1 MYNATRM
8 YLRRSIILVF
18 RTGNAIR
25 QEFLHFFADQGHLI
39 LPSYPLIPENDPT
52 LLLIGAGMAPFKPF
66 FTGKMQPPRRRI
78 ATSQRCVRTGDIENV
93 GRTARHHTFFEMLG
107 NFSFGDYF
115 KQEAI
120 TWAWEFL
127 TKHLDLPAARLWI
140 TIHTEDDEAYDI
152 WHRGIGIPD
161 SRIVRLKD
169 NFWEIGPGP
178 CGPCSE
184 IHIDQGAD
192 RGCGQPTC
200 GVECDCD
207 RFLEIWNLVF
217 TQFERDEEGHYQPLA
232 QKNID
237 TGMGL
242 ERLAAVLQGKS
253 SNFETDLLFPIIARA
268 ADIAG
273 VTYGVSR
280 RTDVSLKVIGDHA
293 RSVTVMVADGVLPAN
308 EGRGY
313 VLRRILRRAVRHGRL
328 LDIDRPFL
336 TEMADVAA
344 DIYAE
349 PYPYIREQLPFIK
362 RVIAMEENR
371 FNTTLQQGM
380 EMLEQQLQVLKGQGG
395 NVLPGDVAFRL
406 YDTYGFPKEL
416 TAEIL
421 AEQGLRLDETTFARA
436 MQQQRERA
444 RLARQSL
451 DTRVRIPD
459 LSGLVT
465 GGKQFDPHVQQARV
479 VLLLQ
484 HGQVSEA
491 VQDDQDAAV
500 ILDVTPFHPEGGGQL
515 ADQGVLFSA
524 AVRAHVHDVR
534 KQPDGTIYHVVHID
548 EGELRCGEVVQLT
561 VDEARRRDIARN
573 HTATHLLHQALRD
586 VLGSH
591 VKQAGS
597 LVAPD
602 HLRFDF
608 SHLAALTP
616 LELQQVED
624 KVNAVIWDNLPVV
637 ITQTTLEQAKEAGA
651 MALFGEKYGE
661 QVRLVSIGD
670 YSKEL
675 CGGTHLGSTAPIGLF
690 KIVAESS
697 TGAGVRRIEAV
708 TGRYA
713 LARLRE
719 METTLATAAATL
731 KTNWEEL
738 PAKVDAV
745 LEEIK
750 TLQKELADAG
760 ATLAQGTVTKLLAG
774 RRQIDGVSVVADQV
788 QVADMAALRNMAD
801 MVRDRLQ
808 SGVVALAAPHEGK
821 VSFVV
826 MTSGDLTKRGVHAG
840 VIVREMA
847 AVAGGSGGGRPDM
860 AQAGGKQPEHVAAA
874 LAKAVDVVQKQ
885 LRRS

>member
-8 YLRRSIILVF
+8 FLRRSISLVF
-18 RTGNAIR
+18 RTGNALR
-25 QEFLHFFADQGHLI
+25 QEFLDFFADKGHLI
-39 LPSYPLIPENDPT
+39 LPSYPLIPQNDPT

-66 FTGKMQPPRRRI
+66 FTGKMKPPRRRI

-120 TWAWEFL
+120 AWAWEFL
-127 TKHLDLPAARLWI
+127 TKHLDLPAERLWI

-152 WHRGIGIPD
+152 WHNSIGIPD

-169 NFWEIGPGP
+169 NFWEIGTGP

-192 RGCGQPTC
+192 RGCGRPSC

-242 ERLAAVLQGKS
+242 ERLASVLQGKP

-273 VTYGVSR
+273 VAYGASR
-280 RTDVSLKVIGDHA
+280 QTDISLKVIGDHA
-293 RSVTVMVADGVLPAN
+293 RSITVMVADGVLPSN

-328 LDIDRPFL
+328 LGIERPFL

-349 PYPYIREQLPFIK
+349 PYPYIREQLAFIK

-371 FNTTLQQGM
+371 FNATLQQGM
-380 EMLEQQLQVLKGQGG
+380 EMLEQQLDVLKRKGG
-395 NVLPGDVAFRL
+395 SVLAGDVAFRL

-416 TAEIL
+416 TKEIL
-421 AEQGLRLDETTFARA
+421 DEQGLQLDESAFEQA
-436 MQQQRERA
+436 MRQQRERA
-444 RLARQSL
+444 RAARQSL
-451 DTRVRIPD
+451 DTRVQIPD
-459 LSGLVT
+459 LSGLVA
-465 GGKQFDPHVQQARV
+465 GGKTFDPAVKEARV

-484 HGQVSEA
+484 HGQVCET
-491 VQDDQDAAV
+491 VQDGQDAAV
-500 ILDVTPFHPEGGGQL
+500 ILEATPFHPEGGGQVGDRGL
-515 ADQGVLFSA
+515 IHA
-524 AVRAHVHDVR
+524 ATVRAHVQDVK
-534 KQPDGTIYHVVHID
+534 KQPDGTIYHLVHID
-548 EGELRCGEVVQLT
+548 EGELRTGEVVQLV
-561 VDEARRRDIARN
+561 VDEAWRRDIARN

-608 SHLAALTP
+608 SHLAPLTAE
-616 LELQQVED
+616 ELVQVED
-624 KVNAVIWDNLPVV
+624 KVNAAVLQNLPVH
-637 ITQTTLEQAKEAGA
+637 ITYTTIDAAKEAGA
-651 MALFGEKYGE
+651 IALFGEKYGE
-661 QVRLVSIGD
+661 QVRVVSIGN

-675 CGGTHLGSTAPIGLF
+675 CGGTHLDSTASIGLF

-713 LARLRE
+713 LLRVRE
-719 METTLATAAATL
+719 MENTLVATATAL
-731 KTNWEEL
+731 KTSWEEL
-738 PAKVDAV
+738 PTKVEA
-745 LEEIK
+745 LLGQIK
-750 TLQKELADAG
+750 TLEKELADAG
-760 ATLAQGTVTKLLAG
+760 AALAQTTVTKLLAG
-774 RRQIDGVSVVADQV
+774 RRQIDDISVVASQV
-788 QVADMAALRNMAD
+788 QAADMAALRKMAD

-808 SGVVALAAPHEGK
+808 SSVVVLAAPHDGK
-821 VSFVV
+821 VNFVV
-826 MTSGDLTKRGVHAG
+826 MVSGDLTGRGVHAG
-840 VIVREMA
+840 AIVREMA
-847 AVAGGSGGGRPDM
+847 RVAGGSGGGRPNM
-860 AQAGGKQPEHVAAA
+860 AQAGGRQPERIPAA
-874 LAKAVDVVQKQ
+874 LAKALEIIQMQ
-885 LRRS
+885 LRQS